1 MYYTQMDF
9 VLLTN
14 GCENRATPLIW
25 LDTLQALH
33 TIGHC
38 EGCCC
43 TRTTVIFRCVHLFQH
58 KLVEMSCAGN
68 ANQNRILKGEINFS
82 GKYWG
87 CFPWKRRHWTHTISE
102 PKVFCH
108 VPKYLYYFKRNYKL
122 KENLKWIANRNYFVS
137 SSEIGSIHIVINMN
151 ANCSRLTRD
160 TNE

>member
-43 TRTTVIFRCVHLFQH
+43 TRTIVIFRCVHLFQH

-87 CFPWKRRHWTHTISE
+87 CFALKTTTLESYHIRTESIFSCSEISLLLQTKLQAQRELEMNSE
-102 PKVFCH
+102 PKLFRFVE
-108 VPKYLYYFKRNYKL
+108 RNSFHSYCDKHECEL
-122 KENLKWIANRNYFVS
+122 Q
-137 SSEIGSIHIVINMN
+137 SI
-151 ANCSRLTRD
+151 D
-160 TNE
+160 TWH